1 MVIERGHAK
10 ARAGVGESEPVVRAA
25 GLHGGNEAVVYRCEV
40 DLKVASVWEV
50 GRKPSLVFLAARS
63 LVGMLVDGH
72 FQGEYF
78 KAGAGTECGGE
89 RRIYSATNAHNKTL
103 HASVLCIAFQPI
115 RNMICRFL

>member
-1 MVIERGHAK
+1 
-10 ARAGVGESEPVVRAA
+10 
-25 GLHGGNEAVVYRCEV
+25 
-40 DLKVASVWEV
+40 
-50 GRKPSLVFLAARS
+50 LVFLTTRR

-78 KAGAGTECGGE
+78 EAGAGTECGGK